1 VELFGISPGE
11 LLVIGIVAIMVFGG
25 RLPQV
30 AGEVAATVQ
39 KLRRSLN
46 DLRRD
51 SGIDREISNARR
63 EFEQGVAKPLRE
75 ADLAGTVRRETA
87 SVRSDIQQSAS
98 AASAPAVAPAVTEV
112 GSPAVTA
119 APSSALPAA
128 PAVGAPPPP
137 LTPPESPARSDP
149 SPG

>member
-11 LLVIGIVAIMVFGG
+11 LFVIAIVAIMVFGG

-46 DLRRD
+46 ELRRD
-51 SGIDREISNARR
+51 SGIDREIANARR
-63 EFEQGVAKPLRE
+63 EFEQGVVKPLRDS
-75 ADLAGTVRRETA
+75 DLSGTVRREVA
-87 SVRSDIQQSAS
+87 SVRSELQNTAS
-98 AASAPAVAPAVTEV
+98 VATTAPFVAPQGAE
-112 GSPAVTA
+112 
-119 APSSALPAA
+119 APVA
-128 PAVGAPPPP
+128 PMVGAPPQN
-137 LTPPESPARSDP
+137 LMPPESPARSDP

>member
-1 VELFGISPGE
+1 MELFGISPGE

-51 SGIDREISNARR
+51 SGIDREIANARR

-75 ADLAGTVRRETA
+75 ADLAGTVRREVSSA
-87 SVRSDIQQSAS
+87 RSEIQPPV
-98 AASAPAVAPAVTEV
+98 SAPAQAAVQGAFPPVAPA
-112 GSPAVTA
+112 
-119 APSSALPAA
+119 L
-128 PAVGAPPPP
+128 GAPPPTV
-137 LTPPESPARSDP
+137 TPPESPARSDP

>member
-1 VELFGISPGE
+1 MELFGISPGE

-51 SGIDREISNARR
+51 SGIDREIANARR

-87 SVRSDIQQSAS
+87 SVRSEVQQAAS
-98 AASAPAVAPAVTEV
+98 AAQTPLAAPAVA
-112 GSPAVTA
+112 A
-119 APSSALPAA
+119 APVSAGASA

-137 LTPPESPARSDP
+137 VTPPESPARSDP

>member
-1 VELFGISPGE
+1 MELFGISPGE

-51 SGIDREISNARR
+51 SGIDREIANARR

-87 SVRSDIQQSAS
+87 SVRSEVQQAAS
-98 AASAPAVAPAVTEV
+98 AAQTPLAAPAVAAAPVSAGASAPA
-112 GSPAVTA
+112 
-119 APSSALPAA
+119 L
-128 PAVGAPPPP
+128 GAPPPP
-137 LTPPESPARSDP
+137 VTPPESPARSDP

>member
-1 VELFGISPGE
+1 MELFGISPGE

-51 SGIDREISNARR
+51 SGIDREIANARR

-75 ADLAGTVRRETA
+75 ADLAGTVRREAA
-87 SVRSDIQQSAS
+87 SVRSDFQPSAS
-98 AASAPAVAPAVTEV
+98 AASAPAD
-112 GSPAVTA
+112 SPAVAA
-119 APSSALPAA
+119 APGSTPPAA
-128 PAVGAPPPP
+128 PAVGAPPP
-137 LTPPESPARSDP
+137 TRPESPARSDP
-149 SPG
+149 RPG

>member
-1 VELFGISPGE
+1 MELFGISPGE

-51 SGIDREISNARR
+51 SGIDREIANARR

-75 ADLAGTVRRETA
+75 ADLAGTVRREAA
-87 SVRSDIQQSAS
+87 SVRNEVQQPAV
-98 AASAPAVAPAVTEV
+98 AASAPAVASAN
-112 GSPAVTA
+112 AANTA
-119 APSSALPAA
+119 PPAA

-137 LTPPESPARSDP
+137 PTPPESPARSDP
-149 SPG
+149 RPG

>member
-51 SGIDREISNARR
+51 SGIDREIANARR

-87 SVRSDIQQSAS
+87 SVRSEVQQAAS
-98 AASAPAVAPAVTEV
+98 AAQTPLAAPAVAAAPVSAGASAPA
-112 GSPAVTA
+112 
-119 APSSALPAA
+119 L
-128 PAVGAPPPP
+128 GAPPPP
-137 LTPPESPARSDP
+137 VTPPESPARSDP

>member
-1 VELFGISPGE
+1 MELFGISPGE

-51 SGIDREISNARR
+51 SGIDREIANARR
-63 EFEQGVAKPLRE
+63 EFEQGVVKPLRE

-87 SVRSDIQQSAS
+87 SVRNEVQQAAV
-98 AASAPAVAPAVTEV
+98 AASAPAVAPAN
-112 GSPAVTA
+112 AANTA
-119 APSSALPAA
+119 PPAA
-128 PAVGAPPPP
+128 PVVGAPPPP